1 MNCVSSYRLTQE
13 MKDMEASFIFSE
25 LFLRYKHGDN
35 ETDDGDDEKPADHSC
50 PLIFQVLQ
58 DSSKL
63 L

>member
-1 MNCVSSYRLTQE
+1 

-25 LFLRYKHGDN
+25 LFLVTIRYKHGDN
-35 ETDDGDDEKPADHSC
+35 ETDDDEKPADHSC